1 MKMSKK
7 IKKSKGISLIVLV
20 VTILV
25 LSILAATVIIS
36 LSNTNIIMEA
46 TNAKNAADIANM
58 KEAANLI
65 YANSYLEKNGTVTR
79 ENIVAGLKSQGFSDE
94 QIDLIKIEVKDG
106 EVTIQSK
113 QIYGIRREVGSTSS
127 AWERI
132 ENSKGLVT
140 AACHGT
146 VSDVHNDFDNIYPW
160 SDIVSYN
167 YDTEKKEITAYYGD
181 NNYKTD
187 GSNGDVL
194 TKIPEFYYK
203 REQKQE
209 GKKLYE
215 YIYVS
220 EFERPGYSKSEEFSI
235 GRYMSSF
242 NTDGTS
248 LKSVANANVAT
259 NKNIVQFRTLAKT
272 ADYTLLD
279 YRYLVL
285 QMLYLV
291 EYADYNSQLML
302 GSGNTNFRYDSQDK
316 AILTQS
322 SSNTI
327 TIALTNLN
335 TYKVGQQ
342 IDIGTGSLGSR
353 ASSTEMYR
361 TITKIEEYRVNGE
374 LKGQTVSFDGNSI
387 DIVSGSHGIWSCAQ
401 NTGSA
406 DALGMKSGYVGTNG
420 YSAVIYRGVE
430 DFFGNAFQFVDGM
443 NAKSNG
449 DIYINYKP
457 ETYESDKF
465 DGDYQ
470 KLGYAMHAAKPGY
483 GWTTTFGYDATHPL
497 LALATEVSSDINKSI
512 TKDYSALYWGTNF
525 TSNRVVLVGGH
536 YPTGIHAGA
545 FYWNVYNSSSS
556 SNIYLASRVLK

>member
-1 MKMSKK
+1 MKKK
-7 IKKSKGISLIVLV
+7 KAISLIVLV

-36 LSNTNIIMEA
+36 LSNTNIITEA

-58 KEAANLI
+58 KEVASVI
-65 YANSYLEKNGTVTR
+65 YANAYLEKSGNVTK
-79 ENIVAGLKSQGFSDE
+79 EDIVEGLKSQGFSDK

-106 EVTIQSK
+106 KVTIHSK

-132 ENSKGLVT
+132 EDSKGLVA
-140 AACHGT
+140 AACFGT
-146 VSDVHNDFDNIYPW
+146 VSDAHNDFDNIYPW

-167 YDTEKKEITAYYGD
+167 YDTTAKKITAYYGD
-181 NNYKTD
+181 SNYKTD

-209 GKKLYE
+209 DGKLYE
-215 YIYVS
+215 YIYIS
-220 EFERPGYSKSEEFSI
+220 EFEKTGYTKSEEFSV

-248 LKSVANANVAT
+248 LKSVAKANVAT
-259 NKNIVQFRTLAKT
+259 NKNIKEFRTLAKST
-272 ADYTLLD
+272 DYTLLD
-279 YRYLVL
+279 YRYFVL

-291 EYADYNSQLML
+291 EYANYDSQAML
-302 GSGNTNFRYDSQDK
+302 GNGNTNFRYNSQDK

-335 TYKVGQQ
+335 SYKVGQQ

-353 ASSTEMYR
+353 VSGTETYR
-361 TITKIEEYRVNGE
+361 TITKIEEYKVDGE
-374 LKGQTVSFDGNSI
+374 LKGQTITFDGSPI
-387 DIVSGSHGIWSCAQ
+387 DIVAGSHGIWSCAQ
-401 NTGSA
+401 NTGST
-406 DALGMKSGYVGTNG
+406 DGLGMKSGYVGTNG

-430 DFFGNAFQFVDGM
+430 NFFGNAFQFIDGM
-443 NAKSNG
+443 NVKPNG
-449 DIYINYKP
+449 EVYINYKP

-470 KLGYAMHAAKPGY
+470 KIGYTLCAKEGYAKTLGYDNTNPLIAL
-483 GWTTTFGYDATHPL
+483 TTETTDY
-497 LALATEVSSDINKSI
+497 SNSI
-512 TKDYSALYWGTNF
+512 KDYYYTSSGTY
-525 TSNRVVLVGGH
+525 NRVGLVGGAYH
-536 YPTGIHAGA
+536 NSNAAGA
-545 FYWNVYNSSSS
+545 FYWNMGYSSGH
-556 SNIYLASRVLK
+556 NILNLACRVLK